1 MGVLISYPS
10 LRVVYMEGKKMY
22 THSNSNFRFYILGI
36 DYSSFS
42 ETVMFLTSGL
52 LSVNLPFLEIRKRF
66 SSNLLFFVYLFML
79 FCSITAVFN
88 TVVSVI

>member
-1 MGVLISYPS
+1 
-10 LRVVYMEGKKMY
+10 MY
-22 THSNSNFRFYILGI
+22 THSNSNFRFYILGL

-52 LSVNLPFLEIRKRF
+52 VSVNLLPSWKIRKRF
-66 SSNLLFFVYLFML
+66 PSNLLFFVYLFML
-79 FCSITAVFN
+79 FCSITAVFS